1 MTTRIA
7 VQPPSIS
14 GDTARALQAA
24 NRQRL
29 EQRDEDRW
37 TLAELTRQINQQAI
51 SLNLDRD
58 RAVPDVEPI
67 EPVFAKRFG
76 KAFQVA
82 AAWWRYEL
90 QWDLSGQ
97 VNTAH
102 AIVVSTGD
110 KAHTARIELPRLQ
123 LISDLGGGGLAD
135 SDRQGLVW
143 WSCLPAGKDRLV
155 LVFYAQV
162 ITATATPVGSLTPDP
177 TEASFPPN
185 PGPGDTFEYIIEDT
199 RSTQYSNPQAQAVAK
214 VVIVSPDGISVV
226 DCPHGLRVLLQRIYT
241 YITGASVSDIYVNTG
256 VKRTGYY
263 KTELRPDG
271 TYKWFEHAFKYE
283 SIPRLRS
290 SIVTTYANDNRWD
303 RDRFVWL
310 YLLRAYGYGRLVD
323 RDLRTVG
330 HEQDP
335 GWGWTPAVY
344 SYLKNYEG
352 EFHVDDDDPSLAEF
366 RTNAANYKHIR
377 DRYFP
382 DDAPPFLLT
391 SGFQTEEATAEGIDT
406 TADYFY
412 FRAPDATTASA
423 ILTADFTVTTLAE
436 SGNQL
441 RRNGGVM
448 KREPITSDL
457 GTFGFRDPLND
468 FNFSG
473 PVQDGG
479 IIYWGDREIP
489 AIAWDWGRP
498 LACWLQLLDLGFTAS
513 DLMLS
518 DDEVKAAA
526 AATAADRFQF

>member
-1 MTTRIA
+1 MTTRIW
-7 VQPPSIS
+7 VQTPSAS
-14 GDTARALQAA
+14 GEAARALQAA

-29 EQRDEDRW
+29 EQREEDARVFRD
-37 TLAELTRQINQQAI
+37 ATRRIRQQTVRTQ
-51 SLNLDRD
+51 SDRD
-58 RAVPDVEPI
+58 RAVPEFDPI

-82 AAWWRYEL
+82 SAWWRYEL

-110 KAHTARIELPRLQ
+110 RAHTARIELPRLQ

-135 SDRQGLVW
+135 SDKQGLVW
-143 WSCLPAGKDRLV
+143 WSCLPAGKDRLA

-177 TEASFPPN
+177 VFPPN
-185 PGPGDTFEYIIEDT
+185 PAPGDLFTSIIEDT
-199 RSTQYSNPQAQAVAK
+199 RSTQYSNPVASVITKVAV
-214 VVIVSPDGISVV
+214 VSPTGINII
-226 DCPHGLRVLLQRIYT
+226 DCPAPLLSASQRIYT
-241 YITGASVSDIYVNTG
+241 YLTGQSVVDTMVNTG
-256 VKRTGYY
+256 YRRTAGYIAQQFAPGDVRWV
-263 KTELRPDG
+263 EQNVVI
-271 TYKWFEHAFKYE
+271 EA
-283 SIPRLRS
+283 IPRLRS

-406 TADYFY
+406 TADYWY

-423 ILTADFTVTTLAE
+423 ISTADFTVTTLAE
-436 SGNQL
+436 SGRQL

-448 KREPITSDL
+448 KQEPITSDL

-518 DDEVKAAA
+518 DDEAKAAA